1 MQNKKII
8 IGANLRF
15 SGSCHH
21 IIVFRL
27 VAYLLNMICLILE
40 LFSKLHTYEFLYK
53 FDTVLDQFL
62 KTGTPDRCLIGIV
75 QNLIFSR
82 FSLYPLLFFLYFSF
96 VILDQSKVWRIPV
109 LNQDAPLHMEGHMK
123 LCKQLG
129 EEFKPIEKK
138 FKYM

>member
-53 FDTVLDQFL
+53 FDTVLYQFPE
-62 KTGTPDRCLIGIV
+62 TGTSDRCLIGIV
-75 QNLIFSR
+75 QRLMSFILHTLS
-82 FSLYPLLFFLYFSF
+82 FFLYSPFKF
-96 VILDQSKVWRIPV
+96 VEL
-109 LNQDAPLHMEGHMK
+109 
-123 LCKQLG
+123 
-129 EEFKPIEKK
+129 
-138 FKYM
+138 